1 MDDLTAN
8 EIEALQYAGDMAG
21 EFLEEKGKT
30 NLEALDSDEWMQFI
44 ECIVGN
50 YVTKLQELSEQ
61 EAPF

>member
-30 NLEALDSDEWMQFI
+30 NLEALDRDEWMQFI
-44 ECIVGN
+44 ECVVGN
-50 YVTKLQELSEQ
+50 FQMKLQELNEQ
-61 EAPF
+61 EVPF